1 MEVLIVNA
9 SNYTLGVDL
18 EEVKEQQA
26 VDVDWLDRWAVY
38 RRLQELEIPC
48 WCEMNQPLTA
58 QINDPVALVQIWSV
72 IRHFSTSRQ
81 QMIQILNKCWQQD
94 L

>member
-1 MEVLIVNA
+1 MEVNQ
-9 SNYTLGVDL
+9 
-18 EEVKEQQA
+18 EEVKGQQI

-48 WCEMNQPLTA
+48 WCETNQPLTV
-58 QINDPVALVQIWSV
+58 QIHDPVALIQVWSV

-81 QMIQILNKCWQQD
+81 QKIQILSKCWQQD